1 MTQESTNTPENAE
14 KRKRLLL
21 GGLFAILLMVLYWQ
35 FFSGDGDRPSTP
47 VGANRPNSPNGP
59 SGLVNSASGSATA
72 ETGATNRAARATSTP
87 SPIVSMPLDLLAMTS
102 KFAGSGA
109 GRNIFVYPTPTPA
122 PTPKPVPPPPPPP
135 PPPVTLNGISPSG
148 VIARTGD
155 FNLAVF
161 GIKIPS
167 DVQIQ
172 IDGRPF
178 ETQFVSDSEARANI
192 PGEVIRGGGN
202 LNVTVRSKADPSL
215 FSNQV
220 TINVAEPPIPL
231 YRYIGLIVTAQRK
244 IAVLKEMD
252 GEENVVNMLENSTF
266 KCDKRTNRCKWKLV
280 SITPQ
285 RLTIEDLDLRL
296 THTISFTGESGDDR

>member
-21 GGLFAILLMVLYWQ
+21 GALFAVLLVVLYWQ
-35 FFSGDGDRPSTP
+35 FFGGDGDRPTTP
-47 VGANRPNSPNGP
+47 GVATRPNGTNAT
-59 SGLVNSASGSATA
+59 GLTSSASGSATG
-72 ETGATNRAARATSTP
+72 ETGATSRAARATSTP

-202 LNVTVRSKADPSL
+202 LNVTVRSKADPAL

-231 YRYIGLIVTAQRK
+231 YRYIGLIVIGQRK

-252 GEENVVNMLENSTF
+252 GEENVVNMLENSNF

-280 SITPQ
+280 NISPQ
-285 RLTIEDLDLRL
+285 RLTIEDIDLRL